1 MHLGMAI
8 LLTLAPLALGMVVVT
23 ALLRRPRVV
32 DGEARHA
39 LILAAH
45 QDDCAILAGGYAIFA
60 RAAGRSVRIAYLT
73 CGAASP
79 DLPRAKTRRQEAYTA
94 WGMLAIPAE
103 DIFFCDLP
111 EHAPS
116 SVSSWSVS
124 DRDRA
129 RGWLLGLL
137 RDLPVR
143 SVVFLP
149 APGETHVDHR
159 ALRQLALE
167 AWKVSERADLS
178 FFEGPEYNDYVSLA
192 QAPEKMVVALASA
205 LPGLSGWA
213 KRRARAPWAGFA
225 ASGSYWELPPDRIRL
240 EQRRELLRAFASEN
254 GELLV
259 RLFGWCER
267 YRPVPDAACGLQAEP
282 PTGYL
287 YLGQYHRGFSAL
299 LALVVLAESAGL
311 LAAMGCGAALRWA
324 HGAWWMRAAVVG
336 ATVCAGAL
344 GLRPKA
350 ILDTRVFYLALTC
363 GAFFASVG
371 VL

>member
-1 MHLGMAI
+1 VHLGMAI

-167 AWKVSERADLS
+167 AWKVSERVDLS
-178 FFEGPEYNDYVSLA
+178 FFEGPEYNDYLSLV
-192 QAPEKMVVALASA
+192 QAPEKMVVTLASA
-205 LPGLSGWA
+205 LPVLSGWA
-213 KRRARAPWAGFA
+213 KRRARASWAGFA
-225 ASGSYWELPPDRIRL
+225 SRGSYWELPPDRVRS

-267 YRPVPDAACGLQAEP
+267 YRPVPDAECGLQAEP
-282 PTGYL
+282 PAGYL

-299 LALVVLAESAGL
+299 LALVVLAEGAGL
-311 LAAMGCGAALRWA
+311 LSAMVCGAALRCV

-344 GLRPKA
+344 GSRPNA

-363 GAFFASVG
+363 GAFLASVG
-371 VL
+371 VP